1 MKKNKLIVIII
12 LVIGAVTLSWITF
25 VKKKENRIELASV
38 KPVFGSISKTVM
50 ATGTLQPVDTVVVG
64 AQVSGII
71 KKVYVD
77 FNSVVKKGQLLAE
90 LDPVVLQS
98 QQQQMLANLNLAKAN
113 LDYQRANYN
122 REQRLFD
129 QAVIAKA
136 EMETATNQYQVA
148 EDNVVSSESQLKA
161 ADKNLSFTRIYSPID
176 GTVLSRNI
184 SAGQTVA
191 ASFNTPTLFSI
202 ANDLTNMQVRASVD
216 EADIGNVKKGED
228 ANFTVD
234 AYPDEIFNGKVEEVR
249 LEPTTSAN
257 VVTYTTIIDANNSRL
272 MLKPGMTANINIT
285 TQQQDHVILIP
296 LSALHFQ
303 PDPALFHHYH
313 LIPLHDSTQSEK
325 NTANVWVQQS
335 DTLIEK
341 QIRTGLS
348 NDINIAVLSGLDP
361 TDMVITAINNRNTTE
376 VTKKPEKSPFMPATR
391 SNNNNRR

>member
-1 MKKNKLIVIII
+1 MKKNKLIVLLIS
-12 LVIGAVTLSWITF
+12 VIGVVALSWITIF
-25 VKKKENRIELASV
+25 KKKDNRIELAII
-38 KPVFGSISKTVM
+38 KPAYGSISKTVM

-113 LDYQRANYN
+113 LDYQRENYN

-136 EMETATNQYQVA
+136 EMETATNQYRVA

-216 EADIGNVKKGED
+216 EADIGNVTKGKN
-228 ANFTVD
+228 ASFTVD

-285 TQQQDHVILIP
+285 TQQQDHVLLIP
-296 LSALHFQ
+296 LSALQFR
-303 PDPALFHHYH
+303 PDPVLLRRYV
-313 LIPLHDSTQSEK
+313 LIPLNDSNQPKK
-325 NTANVWVQQS
+325 NVAEVWVQQS

-341 QIRTGLS
+341 QITTALS
-348 NDINIAVLSGLDP
+348 NDVNIAVLSGLDS
-361 TDMVITAINNRNTTE
+361 TDTVITAINNRNDTKE
-376 VTKKPEKSPFMPATR
+376 TKKQDKSPFMPAR
-391 SNNNNRR
+391 RPGNNNRQ